1 MIDYIIS
8 ENAKAKLNKKCN
20 LALYPFPLR
29 NPKAKGKR
37 IFEIDFARGFC
48 ILLMLIVHLLYSLG
62 AVNRFFSP
70 PANPPEWIFI
80 SSNFFLNV
88 FYEIV
93 GGSLYF
99 LEFFFS
105 GMFMFLSGISSTFSH
120 GNIKRGIQL
129 GIFSVLMTIFLETI
143 DLFLPLNV
151 HIYMGILHAL
161 AIGMIIYGLVD
172 FFFKNKWVDFGMG
185 VLFAVAVII
194 TTYMSYE
201 MTGEMTP
208 PYERPRIYL
217 TENLVT
223 LANSPNRDQAWKLFF
238 GLAAAGDDYF
248 SPLLTTCLMFLGAA
262 LGKLL
267 YPAKKSLIKKDFP
280 TTWAKPILFLGR
292 HSLYVYILH
301 QVVFIVVIFLFLLPF
316 GYRI

>member
-48 ILLMLIVHLLYSLG
+48 ISLMLIVHLLYSLG
-62 AVNRFFSP
+62 DVNSLFTP
-70 PANPPEWIFI
+70 PANPPEWILV
-80 SSNFFLNV
+80 SSSFFLNV

-93 GGSLYF
+93 GRSLYF

-129 GIFSVLMTIFLETI
+129 GILSVLMTIFLETI
-143 DLFLPLNV
+143 DLFLPLHV

-194 TTYMSYE
+194 TTYISYE
-201 MTGEMTP
+201 MSPGNNR
-208 PYERPRIYL
+208 PYIDL
-217 TENLVT
+217 TSNLVT
-223 LANSPNRDQAWKLFF
+223 LATSSKWDQSWKLFF

-280 TTWAKPILFLGR
+280 TTWAKPILFFGR

>member
-1 MIDYIIS
+1 
-8 ENAKAKLNKKCN
+8 
-20 LALYPFPLR
+20 
-29 NPKAKGKR
+29 
-37 IFEIDFARGFC
+37 
-48 ILLMLIVHLLYSLG
+48 
-62 AVNRFFSP
+62 
-70 PANPPEWIFI
+70 
-80 SSNFFLNV
+80 
-88 FYEIV
+88 
-93 GGSLYF
+93 
-99 LEFFFS
+99 
-105 GMFMFLSGISSTFSH
+105 MFLSGISSTFSH

-143 DLFLPLNV
+143 DLFLPLHV

-194 TTYMSYE
+194 TTYISYE
-201 MTGEMTP
+201 MSPGNNR
-208 PYERPRIYL
+208 PYIDL
-217 TENLVT
+217 TSNLVT
-223 LANSPNRDQAWKLFF
+223 LATSSKWDQSWKLFF